1 MDERLTVLDVVQKSA
16 DFLER
21 KSVESPRLNAE
32 WLAAHALNI
41 GRMELYMQFDRPLQP
56 AELDL
61 MREMVSRR
69 GKREPLQYIT
79 GEAQFHDLV
88 LKCDQR
94 ALIPRPETEQLID
107 YVVDLGPEIDETF
120 SILDLGT
127 GTGAIALALAMR
139 FPCSKVVASD
149 LSQDALDLAKENA
162 LGNGLQNRVEL
173 VRSRWFDSLEGRGP
187 FKLIV
192 SNPPYL
198 TESELNSAEPEVRS
212 FEPRSA
218 LVADREGM
226 EDALTIISEAID
238 YLEPSGSLWLETGID
253 QHCQLLEACSQA
265 GYQSFEGITDW
276 ADRPRFVHAVK

>member
-32 WLAAHALNI
+32 WLAAHALKI

-56 AELDL
+56 EELDSL
-61 MREMVSRR
+61 RNLVSRR
-69 GKREPLQYIT
+69 GKREPLQYIL
-79 GEAQFHDLV
+79 GETQFHDLI

-107 YVVDLGPEIDETF
+107 YIVDLGPKIDESF

-139 FPCSKVVASD
+139 FPCSKVVATD
-149 LSQDALDLAKENA
+149 ASQDALDLAAENA
-162 LGNGLQNRVEL
+162 LRNGLQNRIQF
-173 VRSRWFDSLEGRGP
+173 VRSRWFESLKGSGP
-187 FKLIV
+187 FRLIV

-198 TESELNSAEPEVRS
+198 TDSEMEAAEPEVRD
-212 FEPRSA
+212 FEPTKA
-218 LVADREGM
+218 LLSRKDGM
-226 EDALTIISEAID
+226 EDALSIISNSID
-238 YLEPSGSLWLETGID
+238 YLEPSGSLWLETGIH
-253 QHCQLLEACSQA
+253 QHERLLEACSNA
-265 GYQSFEGITDW
+265 GFQSSEGIVDW

>member
-32 WLAAHALNI
+32 WLAAHALKI

-56 AELDL
+56 EELDSL
-61 MREMVSRR
+61 RNLVSRR
-69 GKREPLQYIT
+69 GKREPLQYIL
-79 GEAQFHDLV
+79 GETQFHDLI

-107 YVVDLGPEIDETF
+107 YIVDLGPEIDESF

-139 FPCSKVVASD
+139 FPCSKVVATD
-149 LSQDALDLAKENA
+149 ASQDALDLAAENA
-162 LGNGLQNRVEL
+162 LRNGLQNRIQF
-173 VRSRWFDSLEGRGP
+173 VRSRWFESLKGSGP
-187 FKLIV
+187 LRLIV

-198 TESELNSAEPEVRS
+198 TDSEIEAAEPEVRD
-212 FEPRSA
+212 FEPTKA
-218 LVADREGM
+218 LLSGKDGM
-226 EDALTIISEAID
+226 EDALSIISNSID
-238 YLEPSGSLWLETGID
+238 YLEPSGSLWLETGIH
-253 QHCQLLEACSQA
+253 QHERLLEACSNA
-265 GYQSFEGITDW
+265 GFQSSEGIVDW

>member
-1 MDERLTVLDVVQKSA
+1 MGDRLTVLDVVQKSA

-61 MREMVSRR
+61 MRDLVSRR
-69 GKREPLQYIT
+69 GKREPLQYIV
-79 GEAQFHDLV
+79 GETQFHDL
-88 LKCDQR
+88 LIKCDQR

-107 YVVDLGPEIDETF
+107 YIVDLGPKIDETF

-127 GTGAIALALAMR
+127 GTGAIAFALAKR
-139 FPCSKVVASD
+139 FPYSKIVATD
-149 LSQDALDLAKENA
+149 VSQDALELAEENA
-162 LGNGLQNRVEL
+162 LGNGFQNRIEL
-173 VRSRWFDSLEGRGP
+173 VRSHWFESLKGKGP
-187 FKLIV
+187 FRLVV

-198 TESELNSAEPEVRS
+198 TDSELETAEPEVRD
-212 FEPRSA
+212 FEPTSA
-218 LVADREGM
+218 LLSGNDGM
-226 EDALTIISEAID
+226 EDALRIISESIE

-253 QHCQLLEACSQA
+253 QHEQLLDACSNA
-265 GYQSFEGITDW
+265 GYQSFEGVLDW
-276 ADRPRFVHAVK
+276 AGRSRFIHAVK

>member
-32 WLAAHALNI
+32 WLAAHALKI

-56 AELDL
+56 EELDSL
-61 MREMVSRR
+61 RDLVSRR
-69 GKREPLQYIT
+69 GKREPLQYIL
-79 GEAQFHDLV
+79 GETQFHDLI

-107 YVVDLGPEIDETF
+107 YIVDLGPEIDESF

-139 FPCSKVVASD
+139 FPCSKVVATD
-149 LSQDALDLAKENA
+149 ASQDALDLAAENA
-162 LGNGLQNRVEL
+162 LRNGLQNRIQF
-173 VRSRWFDSLEGRGP
+173 VRSRWFESLKGSAP
-187 FKLIV
+187 FRLIV

-198 TESELNSAEPEVRS
+198 TDSEMEAAEPEVRD
-212 FEPRSA
+212 FEPTKA
-218 LVADREGM
+218 LLSGKDGM
-226 EDALTIISEAID
+226 EDAFSIISNSIE
-238 YLEPSGSLWLETGID
+238 YLEPSGSLWLETGIH
-253 QHCQLLEACSQA
+253 QHERLLEACSNA
-265 GYQSFEGITDW
+265 GFQSSEGIVDW

>member
-32 WLAAHALNI
+32 WLAAHALKI

-56 AELDL
+56 EELDSL
-61 MREMVSRR
+61 RNLVSRR
-69 GKREPLQYIT
+69 GKREPLQYIL
-79 GEAQFHDLV
+79 GETQFHDLI

-107 YVVDLGPEIDETF
+107 YIVDLGPEIDESF

-139 FPCSKVVASD
+139 FPCSKVVTTDA
-149 LSQDALDLAKENA
+149 SQDALDLAAENA
-162 LGNGLQNRVEL
+162 LRNGLQNRIQF
-173 VRSRWFDSLEGRGP
+173 VRSRWFESLKGSGP
-187 FKLIV
+187 LRLIV

-198 TESELNSAEPEVRS
+198 TDSEIEAAEPEVRD
-212 FEPRSA
+212 FEPTKA
-218 LVADREGM
+218 LLSGKDGM
-226 EDALTIISEAID
+226 EDALSIISNSID
-238 YLEPSGSLWLETGID
+238 YLEPSGSLWLETGIH
-253 QHCQLLEACSQA
+253 QHERLLEACSNA
-265 GYQSFEGITDW
+265 GFQSSEGIVDW

>member
-1 MDERLTVLDVVQKSA
+1 MGDRLTVLDVVRKSA

-61 MREMVSRR
+61 MRDLVSRR
-69 GKREPLQYIT
+69 GKHEPLQYIV
-79 GEAQFHDLV
+79 GETQFHDL
-88 LKCDQR
+88 LIKCDQR

-107 YVVDLGPEIDETF
+107 YIVDLGPEIDEAF

-127 GTGAIALALAMR
+127 GTGSIALALAMR
-139 FPCSKVVASD
+139 FPCSKIVATD
-149 LSQDALDLAKENA
+149 ASQDALDLAQENA
-162 LGNGLQNRVEL
+162 LGNGLQNRIEL
-173 VRSRWFDSLEGRGP
+173 VRSHWFESLKGKGP
-187 FKLIV
+187 FRLVV

-198 TESELNSAEPEVRS
+198 TDSELETAEPEVKD
-212 FEPRSA
+212 FEPTSA
-218 LVADREGM
+218 LLSGNDGM
-226 EDALTIISEAID
+226 EDALKIISESIE

-253 QHCQLLEACSQA
+253 QHEQLLDACSNA
-265 GYQSFEGITDW
+265 GFQSFEGILDW
-276 ADRPRFVHAVK
+276 ADRPRFIHAVK

>member
-1 MDERLTVLDVVQKSA
+1 MGDRLTLLDVVQKSA

-41 GRMELYMQFDRPLQP
+41 GRMELYMHFDRPLQP

-61 MREMVSRR
+61 MRNLVLRR
-69 GKREPLQYIT
+69 GNREPIQYIV
-79 GEAQFHDLV
+79 GETQFHDLFI
-88 LKCDQR
+88 KCDER

-107 YVVDLGPEIDETF
+107 YIVDLGPEIDESF

-139 FPCSKVVASD
+139 FPCSKIVAID
-149 LSQDALDLAKENA
+149 ASQDALDLAQENA
-162 LGNGLQNRVEL
+162 LGNGLQNRIEL
-173 VRSRWFDSLEGRGP
+173 VRSHWFESLKGKGP
-187 FKLIV
+187 FRLVV

-198 TESELNSAEPEVRS
+198 TDSELETAEPEVKD
-212 FEPRSA
+212 FEPTSA
-218 LVADREGM
+218 LLSGKDGM
-226 EDALTIISEAID
+226 EDAFKIISESID

-253 QHCQLLEACSQA
+253 QHEQLLDACSNA
-265 GYQSFEGITDW
+265 GFQSFEGILDW
-276 ADRPRFVHAVK
+276 ADRPRFIHAVK